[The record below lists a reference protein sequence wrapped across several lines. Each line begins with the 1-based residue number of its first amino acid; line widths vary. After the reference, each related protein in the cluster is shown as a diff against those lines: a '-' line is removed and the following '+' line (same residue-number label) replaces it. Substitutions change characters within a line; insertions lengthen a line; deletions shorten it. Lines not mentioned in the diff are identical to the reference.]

1 MVDLIDV
8 VLEGIKGVVDWFIGL
23 FMDGLRSGYETL
35 TEGMFGTPTPET
47 NGAFVFGEPTNAP
60 WPAIHDALIGG
71 EIMLVALLLL
81 VMSVQGRLRFESS
94 ISEVPTKPEN
104 QEDSLGRSLSDY
116 YMVLDWDSR
125 TLPRRRIHYRPDAGA
140 FLRSLG
146 DASVLRSSHHK
157 PRTGAVVRRDW
168 WNLDVGSRGRC
179 STSG

>member
-81 VMSVQGRLRFESS
+81 VMSVRGVTRFESS
-94 ISEVPTKPEN
+94 ISEVPTKPEK
-104 QEDSLGRSLSDY
+104 
-116 YMVLDWDSR
+116 
-125 TLPRRRIHYRPDAGA
+125 PRRQP
-140 FLRSLG
+140 
-146 DASVLRSSHHK
+146 
-157 PRTGAVVRRDW
+157 
-168 WNLDVGSRGRC
+168 GSEPF
-179 STSG
+179 